1 MVFQKVDGNKVI
13 IKEVSI
19 SEDNKRYILI
29 RRIYDTKGSLLE
41 EKEIL
46 NTNSRKM
53 IDEAIKQILQ
63 DGYKEL

>member
-1 MVFQKVDGNKVI
+1 MVFQKVDSGKVI

-19 SEDNKRYILI
+19 SDDNKKYIVI
-29 RRIYDTKGSLLE
+29 RRIYDLQGKLLE

-53 IDEAIKQILQ
+53 IDKAIEQILK